1 MEEITLDSGLSEYAF
16 GKTNFST
23 LITETGF
30 IAQTD
35 GTLTDA
41 SSFTFSKWKFDEI
54 KTIGEGESVH
64 VYFCGSNFSGKPLT
78 KVFAEAENGSD
89 EKSKYTAAYAS
100 FAVTLALKQA
110 VQEQLPAGNIGAGGI
125 YVDCAETVR
134 ILFIPPVLFDSICG
148 CYGAERYAELQGVWC
163 SKALSTDEA
172 AGAAFTN
179 AVITYRALSG
189 HLPYAVSDE
198 TARNADEFDRNYIRI
213 EHAVNG
219 INTVL
224 AQSID
229 RALELPSIAQ
239 QKAAPKQLPVQD
251 IPVDILYK
259 ELGLGGTDGRLTQVA
274 RPHAVPEDEFKS
286 KVTAYYKSKDQKVKA
301 KRTFRRNTA
310 LIMGGVIATVVI
322 AAIAAG
328 QHKQNGSKP
337 TSQGLTST
345 QTVEAFYKGIHTQD
359 VELLGSISKGKAA
372 GHYSDSVSQ
381 IYVISKTRNMYD
393 YSSSIVTPESW
404 LYYQAGETTIGKRS
418 IYGITSFMLDGTASA
433 LQIDVPSRNMNLP
446 PVTVEGSTTLT
457 NGCTAV
463 HTADFYVIHTEGENN
478 DIYAEHH
485 IDTVTLTYKKNRWII
500 TGINPAVN
508 EISVD
513 SSRFK
518 NDFLNECKAVK
529 GDPVQALIQLKPE
542 YSWLPDASVMKNEV
556 DRQKKLLASQLQY

>member
-1 MEEITLDSGLSEYAF
+1 MEEIKLDSGLSEYAF

-54 KTIGEGESVH
+54 KTIGAGERAH
-64 VYFCGSNFSGKPLT
+64 VYFCGSNFSGKALT
-78 KVFAEAENGSD
+78 EIFAEADNGAD
-89 EKSKYTAAYAS
+89 EKSRYTAAYAS

-110 VQEQLPAGNIGAGGI
+110 VQEQLLSGNIGAGGI
-125 YVDCAETVR
+125 YIDCAETVR

-163 SKALSTDEA
+163 SKALSADEA
-172 AGAAFTN
+172 AGAAFTR
-179 AVITYRALSG
+179 AVIAYRALSG
-189 HLPYAVSDE
+189 YLPYAAPDE
-198 TARNADEFDRNYIRI
+198 TARNADELDRKYVRI

-219 INTVL
+219 ISVEL
-224 AQSID
+224 AQAID
-229 RALELPSIAQ
+229 RTLELPFAAQ
-239 QKAAPKQLPVQD
+239 QKKAPRQLPVQD
-251 IPVDILYK
+251 IPACILYK
-259 ELGLGGTDGRLTQVA
+259 ELGLGGADGKLIQVA
-274 RPHAVPEDEFKS
+274 RPKALPEDEFKT

-310 LIMGGVIATVVI
+310 LITGGVIAAAVI
-322 AAIAAG
+322 AAVAAG

-359 VELLGSISKGKAA
+359 VELLGNISKGKDA
-372 GHYSDSVSQ
+372 GRYSNSVSQ

-393 YSSSIVTPESW
+393 YSNSIVTPESW
-404 LYYQAGETTIGKRS
+404 LYYQAGEETIQKRS
-418 IYGITSFMLDGTASA
+418 IYGITSFMLDGISSSLLIT
-433 LQIDVPSRNMNLP
+433 VPSRNMNP
-446 PVTVEGSTTLT
+446 PPITIEGSTTLT

-463 HTADFYVIHTEGENN
+463 HKADFYVIHTEGENN

-500 TGINPAVN
+500 TGINPDVT
-508 EISVD
+508 EIPVD
-513 SSRFK
+513 SDQFK
-518 NDFLNECKAVK
+518 NDFMKECNAVK
-529 GDPVQALIQLKPE
+529 GDPVQALSLLKSK
-542 YSWLPDASVMKNEV
+542 YNWLPDASVMKDEV
-556 DRQKKLLASQLQY
+556 DRQKKLLASQL

>member
-1 MEEITLDSGLSEYAF
+1 MEEIKLDSGLSEYAF

-30 IAQTD
+30 IAQAD

-41 SSFTFSKWKFDEI
+41 ASFTFSKWKFDGI
-54 KTIGEGESVH
+54 KTIGEGDGAH

-78 KVFAEAENGSD
+78 EILAEAETGAD
-89 EKSKYTAAYAS
+89 EKSKYMAAYAS
-100 FAVTLALKQA
+100 FAVTLAMKQA
-110 VQEQLPAGNIGAGGI
+110 VQEHLMPGITGAGGI

-134 ILFIPPVLFDSICG
+134 ILFIPPVLFESICG
-148 CYGAERYAELQGVWC
+148 CYGAERYAALQGVWC
-163 SKALSTDEA
+163 SKALASDEA
-172 AGAAFTN
+172 AAAAFTN
-179 AVITYRALSG
+179 AVIAYRALSG
-189 HLPYAVSDE
+189 HLPYAASDE
-198 TARNADEFDRNYIRI
+198 TARNADELDRNYIRI

-219 INTVL
+219 INTTL

-229 RALELPSIAQ
+229 RTLELPFIAQ
-239 QKAAPKQLPVQD
+239 QKKAPKPLPAQD
-251 IPVDILYK
+251 IPADILYS
-259 ELGLGGTDGRLTQVA
+259 ELGLGGAGGSLTQVA
-274 RPHAVPEDEFKS
+274 RPQALPEDEFKS

-310 LIMGGVIATVVI
+310 LITGGVIAAAVI
-322 AAIAAG
+322 AAVTVG

-337 TSQGLTST
+337 TSQGLTSL

-359 VELLGSISKGKAA
+359 VELLGNISKGKEA

-404 LYYQAGETTIGKRS
+404 LYYQAGETTIEKRS
-418 IYGITSFMLDGTASA
+418 IYGITSFMLDGTASD
-433 LQIDVPSRNMNLP
+433 LQITVPSRNMNPP

-457 NGCTAV
+457 NGCTTV

-500 TGINPAVN
+500 TGINPVVN
-508 EISVD
+508 EIPVD

-518 NDFLNECKAVK
+518 NDFLNECKAFK
-529 GDPVQALIQLKPE
+529 GDPVQALIQLKSE
-542 YSWLPDASVMKNEV
+542 YSWLPDASVMKDEV
-556 DRQKKLLASQLQY
+556 DRQKKLLASQIQY